1 MLKLLFKGYFS
12 GYVKATLCDIIHPF
26 QGIRIKCHPSLYLP
40 LSHSVFLSSPIL
52 LRTIHLEH
60 TPFMF
65 NRSLFFPVL
74 LLPRFRHNA
83 VLHRSGALYM
93 EVDIM
98 PVIVAQLY
106 RIRLS
111 VTRAY
116 ARSSHRHTQFC
127 GSYGSLLMR
136 TQVDST
142 MKCETLSFLASP
154 RPTWPAP
161 RASVPFVSTPHSP
174 PQPNIPIRLQGVGT
188 NSASLHAMRLNSAF
202 SSATKYSSTS
212 SVGRPARWP
221 RRAKSDARNAT

>member
-136 TQVDST
+136 TCHAASFAFFDSSSFFMNMPTFNTSVRSYCSQVTRSH
-142 MKCETLSFLASP
+142 L
-154 RPTWPAP
+154 
-161 RASVPFVSTPHSP
+161 SP
-174 PQPNIPIRLQGVGT
+174 P
-188 NSASLHAMRLNSAF
+188 
-202 SSATKYSSTS
+202 
-212 SVGRPARWP
+212 
-221 RRAKSDARNAT
+221 